1 MYDMEADNS
10 LLDQAG
16 AGAAQIP
23 SILGWP
29 LNSDIEKWINMTAAI
44 EKVRHDCLDKTPC
57 TE

>member
-1 MYDMEADNS
+1 MEADNS

-16 AGAAQIP
+16 VGAAQMP

-44 EKVRHDCLDKTPC
+44 EKVRHDCLDRTPC
-57 TE
+57 PE